1 MGSGVVLDNVSV
13 LLVNPLQPGN
23 VGAVARAMKNMGLR
37 NLKLVGDMDVSALE
51 CRKMAMHAS
60 DLLDQVRIFDSFEA
74 AVETTQLLVGTTSVR
89 GRRRRT
95 RVHTARE
102 MTEIIRE
109 YAASQKVCLVF
120 GPERKGLSEDQLAR
134 CQYLVT
140 IPASSEFP
148 TLNLAQS
155 VMIMAY
161 ELYATESRGEA
172 VSMDLASQG
181 EKDAMFQHMQ
191 DTLTEIGFL
200 SQSTPEHIMRAIRRF
215 LGKSDLTAKD
225 VQIIRGIMSQMD
237 WYVRSG
243 NSMDPEE
250 VKKP

>member
-1 MGSGVVLDNVSV
+1 MGNAVALDNVSV

-23 VGAVARAMKNMGLR
+23 VGSVARAMKNMGLR
-37 NLKLVGDMDVSALE
+37 KLKLVGDLDLSALE

-60 DLLDQVRIFDSFEA
+60 DILDQARIFEDFEK
-74 AVETTQLLVGTTSVR
+74 AVATDQLLVGTTSVR

-95 RVHTARE
+95 QVHTARA
-102 MTEIIRE
+102 MAEIIRE

-140 IPASSEFP
+140 IPASCEFP

-161 ELYATESRGEA
+161 EIYGAEGRGRE
-172 VSMDLASQG
+172 VSIELASQG
-181 EKDAMFQHMQ
+181 EKDAMFRHME
-191 DTLTEIGFL
+191 DTLIDIGFL
-200 SQSTPEHIMRAIRRF
+200 SQGTPGHIMRAIRRF
-215 LGKSDLTAKD
+215 LGKSDLSSKD
-225 VQIIRGIMSQMD
+225 VQIIRGIMSQVD
-237 WYVRSG
+237 WYVGSG
-243 NSMDPEE
+243 RSMDPDK

>member
-1 MGSGVVLDNVSV
+1 VALDNVSV

-37 NLKLVGDMDVSALE
+37 KLKLVGDSDLSSLE

-60 DLLDQVRIFDSFEA
+60 DILDQARTFESFEA
-74 AVETTQLLVGTTSVR
+74 AVATAQLLVGTTSVR

-95 RVHTARE
+95 RVHTARA
-102 MTEIIRE
+102 MAEIIKE

-161 ELYATESRGEA
+161 ELYTVEGRGEE
-172 VSMDLASQG
+172 VSIDLASQG

-200 SQSTPEHIMRAIRRF
+200 SQGTPGHIMRAIRRF
-215 LGKSDLTAKD
+215 LGKSDLTSKD
-225 VQIIRGIMSQMD
+225 VQIIRGIMSQMN
-237 WYVRSG
+237 WYGRSG
-243 NSMDPEE
+243 SSMDPDEI
-250 VKKP
+250 KKP